1 MKLTIIYS
9 FGGHKLSKQA
19 IPPTPSTHTKKKKNW
34 KKPLIHLG
42 CHLRA
47 LVFSRMPWFQVS
59 KISFSNRWWQ
69 NDSKKQKTTLLVLLP
84 FCYLEWLRQN
94 FFLQYQYNTKQT
106 SNEIKEKYKLGDY
119 NVIQEWHGCKENY
132 QWDIGN

>member
-19 IPPTPSTHTKKKKNW
+19 IPPTPSTHKKKKKNW
-34 KKPLIHLG
+34 KKPVIHLG

-59 KISFSNRWWQ
+59 KISFSNR
-69 NDSKKQKTTLLVLLP
+69 
-84 FCYLEWLRQN
+84 
-94 FFLQYQYNTKQT
+94 
-106 SNEIKEKYKLGDY
+106 
-119 NVIQEWHGCKENY
+119 
-132 QWDIGN
+132 